1 MASREEWIGRT
12 GTEWARRGAALE
24 LLLDPPSDEGLRVL
38 APRPG
43 ERIIDL
49 GCGAGPS
56 TARLAETVT
65 TTGRVLAIDI
75 SPDLIAQARE
85 RLGGSPQ
92 VTIAEADA
100 EVYDFGAQPY
110 DGLFSRFGA
119 MFFDNPAA
127 ALGNVR
133 SALKPGGRAV
143 FVAWREAAIN
153 QWASVP
159 LTFSTDGAAP
169 QGPRSGPGPFAWAD
183 PAVFTGALEGG
194 GFRQIAAEPFEY
206 MAEISEGDD
215 PDPVVR
221 AADFMMRIGPLAAK
235 LRGATPEAKQEARE
249 FLRHRLARHVSGSAV
264 RLMASAWIITA
275 TG

>member
-24 LLLDPPSDEGLRVL
+24 LLLDPPANEGLRVL
-38 APRPG
+38 APQPG

-56 TARLAETVT
+56 TAHLAKAVSD
-65 TTGRVLAIDI
+65 TGHVLAIDI
-75 SPDLIAQARE
+75 SPDLIAQAGE
-85 RLGGSPQ
+85 RLGALQQ
-92 VTIAEADA
+92 VEIRQADA
-100 EVYDFGAQPY
+100 EVHDFSAQSY
-110 DGLFSRFGA
+110 DGLYSRFGA
-119 MFFDNPAA
+119 MFFDNPGT

-133 SALKPGGRAV
+133 KALKPGGRAV
-143 FVAWREAAIN
+143 FVAWREAAVN

-169 QGPRSGPGPFAWAD
+169 QGPKSGPGPFAWAD
-183 PAVFTGALEGG
+183 PAVFTGALVGG
-194 GFRQIAAEPFEY
+194 GFSQIAAEPFEY

-215 PDPVVR
+215 PDPVAR

-235 LRGATPEAKQEARE
+235 LRGATPEAKQEARD
-249 FLRHRLARHVSGSAV
+249 FLHHRLARHVSDGAV

-275 TG
+275 RS

>member
-12 GTEWARRGAALE
+12 GTEWARRGSALE
-24 LLLDPPSDEGLRVL
+24 LLLDPPANQGLRAL
-38 APRPG
+38 APQPG
-43 ERIIDL
+43 ERIVDL

-56 TARLAETVT
+56 TSRLADAVSS
-65 TTGRVLAIDI
+65 TGHVLAIDI

-85 RLGGSPQ
+85 RLGTLQQ
-92 VTIAEADA
+92 VEITQADA
-100 EVYDFGAQPY
+100 EVHNFGAQPY
-110 DGLFSRFGA
+110 DGVYSRFGA

-133 SALKPGGRAV
+133 KALKPGGRAV
-143 FVAWREAAIN
+143 FVAWREAAAN

-183 PAVFTGALEGG
+183 PSVFTSALEGG
-194 GFRQIAAEPFEY
+194 GFSEIAAEPFEY

-215 PDPVVR
+215 PDPVAR

-235 LRGATPEAKQEARE
+235 LRGATPKAKQEARD
-249 FLRHRLARHVSGSAV
+249 FLHQRLARHVSDGAV
-264 RLMASAWIITA
+264 RLMASAWVITA
-275 TG
+275 KS

>member
-12 GTEWARRGAALE
+12 GTEWARRGSALE
-24 LLLDPPSDEGLRVL
+24 LLLDPPANQGLRAL
-38 APRPG
+38 APQPG
-43 ERIIDL
+43 ERIVDL

-56 TARLAETVT
+56 TSRLADAVSS
-65 TTGRVLAIDI
+65 TGHVLAIDI

-85 RLGGSPQ
+85 RLGALQQ
-92 VTIAEADA
+92 VEITQADA
-100 EVYDFGAQPY
+100 EVHDFGAQPY
-110 DGLFSRFGA
+110 DGVYSRFGA

-133 SALKPGGRAV
+133 KALKPGGRAV
-143 FVAWREAAIN
+143 FVAWREAAAN

-183 PAVFTGALEGG
+183 PSVFTSALEGG
-194 GFRQIAAEPFEY
+194 GFSEIAAEPFEY

-215 PDPVVR
+215 PDPVAR

-235 LRGATPEAKQEARE
+235 LRGATPKAKQEARD
-249 FLRHRLARHVSGSAV
+249 FLHQRLARHVSDGAV
-264 RLMASAWIITA
+264 RLMASAWVITA
-275 TG
+275 KS